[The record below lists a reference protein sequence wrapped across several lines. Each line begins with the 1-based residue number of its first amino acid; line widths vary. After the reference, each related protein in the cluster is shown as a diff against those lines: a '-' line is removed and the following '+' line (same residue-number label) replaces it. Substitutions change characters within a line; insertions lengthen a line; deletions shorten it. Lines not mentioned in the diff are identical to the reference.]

1 MIYTIYKKYFFFT
14 KRTNKIISTNI
25 IDEKT
30 TIIINISVIILV
42 LKIES
47 IFYFCMSKFER
58 NNLYIGH
65 LLNFKKKTVRHLP
78 DSFYFKSSL

>member
-1 MIYTIYKKYFFFT
+1 MICTIYKKYFFFT

-42 LKIES
+42 LKL
-47 IFYFCMSKFER
+47 
-58 NNLYIGH
+58 NLYFIFVCPN
-65 LLNFKKKTVRHLP
+65 LKEIT
-78 DSFYFKSSL
+78 YI